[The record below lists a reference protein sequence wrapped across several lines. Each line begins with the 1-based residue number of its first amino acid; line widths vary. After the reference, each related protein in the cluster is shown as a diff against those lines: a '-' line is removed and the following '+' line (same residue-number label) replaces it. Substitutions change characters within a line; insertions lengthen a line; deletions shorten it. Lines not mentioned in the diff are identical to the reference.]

1 MIRKS
6 SICFQWTYWERRKV
20 SSTDI
25 LQFWLSFSNDI
36 STSTFVLLMR
46 KALILSSHI
55 IYHVGGV
62 SREFH
67 LHFDF
72 LWMQQQ
78 CLFTR
83 VSRPTPAILLNQIQ
97 PNAIFVVSLSSVHCT
112 HPNARSLITICIV
125 FFYALTER
133 IKRKSCYRIT
143 YFIRC
148 VKISISPQFYVV

>member
-67 LHFDF
+67 LHSDF

-83 VSRPTPAILLNQIQ
+83 VTRPTPAILLNQIQ
-97 PNAIFVVSLSSVHCT
+97 PNAILVVSLSSVHCT
-112 HPNARSLITICIV
+112 LYTPERPKFNYNLYRLFLCADRKNKKKKLLSYNL
-125 FFYALTER
+125 FY
-133 IKRKSCYRIT
+133 
-143 YFIRC
+143 
-148 VKISISPQFYVV
+148 